1 VDFFAGDAAMTVT
14 QISRASLLEDAPFGW
29 ELLPLPAGPTGP
41 YSVMGQ
47 AGIGVFAVGDNA
59 EQAADFLAFFTN
71 PANSVKLAAYFPPP
85 RGSQLN
91 AETLGK
97 SNPLLSPE
105 QLQAVVVDQIEGAV
119 VKPSHAGQA
128 ELAQQVRAGLDP
140 LWRPDADVPAVL
152 ADVCAKIAPQL
163 EG

>member
-1 VDFFAGDAAMTVT
+1 
-14 QISRASLLEDAPFGW
+14 
-29 ELLPLPAGPTGP
+29 
-41 YSVMGQ
+41 
-47 AGIGVFAVGDNA
+47 
-59 EQAADFLAFFTN
+59 
-71 PANSVKLAAYFPPP
+71 
-85 RGSQLN
+85 
-91 AETLGK
+91 
-97 SNPLLSPE
+97 
-105 QLQAVVVDQIEGAV
+105 V